1 MLDHRRKSVEWRQL
15 CAIARDRLEQDD
27 PAIDDA
33 EWKARVLDR
42 LARLGFT
49 EPDRQTLD
57 RAMSAVERVF
67 EKQHGP
73 RPSPVVSQAPPK
85 PIGGPL
91 NDREARAFKANLEA
105 RGLLVTPRSMGGP
118 SSSQPNRT
126 FEQIR
131 DWQAE
136 QWQKARAEGPQ
147 WVKTPKGWV
156 RRPDKPSSD
165 APSNDSV
172 EAKRDEEI
180 LVNGAASHSN

>member
-1 MLDHRRKSVEWRQL
+1 MDDHRRKSVEWRQL
-15 CAIARDRLEQDD
+15 CAIARDRLEQD
-27 PAIDDA
+27 PVIDDA
-33 EWKARVLDR
+33 EWKARILDR

-73 RPSPVVSQAPPK
+73 RPTPAVIPPPPK

-105 RGLLVTPRSMGGP
+105 RGLLVTPRAMGGP

-147 WVKTPKGWV
+147 WVKTPKGWA
-156 RRPDKPSSD
+156 RRPDKPSSG

-172 EAKRDEEI
+172 EVTDDHATV
-180 LVNGAASHSN
+180 LPPS

>member
-1 MLDHRRKSVEWRQL
+1 MHDHRRKSVEWRQL
-15 CAIARDRLEQDD
+15 CAIARDRLEQ
-27 PAIDDA
+27 AVIDDA
-33 EWKARVLDR
+33 EWKARILDR

-57 RAMSAVERVF
+57 RAMSAVELVF

-73 RPSPVVSQAPPK
+73 RPTPAVIPPPSK

-91 NDREARAFKANLEA
+91 NDREARAFMANLEA
-105 RGLLVTPRSMGGP
+105 RGLLVTPRAMGGP

-136 QWQKARAEGPQ
+136 QWEKARAEGPQ

-172 EAKRDEEI
+172 EEP
-180 LVNGAASHSN
+180 SHESSVPPVAV